1 MRTPPRR
8 MSSFSLVQRSM
19 AAGLL
24 LLAAATIGCG
34 PGVKTTAAPTL
45 AEAIRSFREIA
56 EAECGRILASPA
68 GAANSLAVFKEGIE
82 ARSRDYGEPFTSYLA
97 TASEIKASWAGKP
110 SAAAVKQGVA
120 ALREALTRLDQSQKR

>member
-1 MRTPPRR
+1 MRTPARR
-8 MSSFSLVQRSM
+8 MSSLSFGKYRM

-24 LLAAATIGCG
+24 LLAAATTGCG
-34 PGVKTTAAPTL
+34 SGAKTTAAPSL
-45 AEAIRSFREIA
+45 SEAIRSFREIA
-56 EAECGRILASPA
+56 EAECERMLAAPA

-97 TASEIKASWAGKP
+97 TASEIEASWAGKP